1 MYHPT
6 EPPRQKSLT
15 TVKLVTDVP
24 HSSRQEYMGTAF
36 RLGDDCPAF
45 SLMERVFTFLDH
57 YRAAEGSV
65 PRATRPEG
73 SKEFGGP
80 HRDYMTHDGEW
91 MWHP

>member
-15 TVKLVTDVP
+15 TAKLVTDVP
-24 HSSRQEYMGTAF
+24 HTNRHESMGTAF
-36 RLGDDCPAF
+36 RVGDDCPAF

-57 YRAAEGSV
+57 YRAAEGSA
-65 PRATRPEG
+65 PHALRPEG

-80 HRDYMTHDGEW
+80 HRDYMSHDREW
-91 MWHP
+91 MWRP

>member
-15 TVKLVTDVP
+15 TAKLGPDVP
-24 HSSRQEYMGTAF
+24 HSSRQEYMGRAIG
-36 RLGDDCPAF
+36 LGDDCPAC

-57 YRAAEGSV
+57 YRAAEGSA

-80 HRDYMTHDGEW
+80 TATI
-91 MWHP
+91 

>member
-15 TVKLVTDVP
+15 KAKLSTEVP
-24 HSSRQEYMGTAF
+24 HSSRQEYMDTAF

-57 YRAAEGSV
+57 YRAAEGSA
-65 PRATRPEG
+65 PRAT
-73 SKEFGGP
+73 
-80 HRDYMTHDGEW
+80 
-91 MWHP
+91 